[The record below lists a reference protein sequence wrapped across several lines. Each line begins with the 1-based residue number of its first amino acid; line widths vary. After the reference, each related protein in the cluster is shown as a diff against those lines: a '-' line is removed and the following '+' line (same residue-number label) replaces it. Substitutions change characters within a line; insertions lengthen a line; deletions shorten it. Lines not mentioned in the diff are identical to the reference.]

1 MKKNIK
7 TFMPKLPLVDIQ
19 MGEKEIKNLKNVIK
33 SGWVT
38 LGSQTQTFEN
48 MFSRFIGTKYAVATS
63 SCTSALQIVLAEY
76 ELSRQDEVI
85 TTPFTW
91 ESTITAIIYAGAT
104 PVFADI
110 DSETFNI
117 DPNSIIKKVTKR
129 TKGIVVVHYAGMPC
143 NMDEIK
149 QIAKAHKLFIIED
162 SAHALGSEYDNKKTG
177 SLGDAACFSFGSTKV
192 ITTGEGGMIT
202 TNNERKFNRYKIL
215 RNYGETKSSLEKK
228 GASRWTYDITLLS
241 YNYKINEF
249 AAAIGVEQMKK
260 LPSIMSGR
268 ARALRMY
275 QMYILKNS
283 NIRYQKRSKDI
294 KHIPLF
300 YPISLKNTNKNTR
313 TNIMTELE
321 RIDIETNIYYPLV
334 YKLTIFKKLFQGMRI
349 NCPIAEDV
357 SSTIFSVPC
366 HRLVKKDHV
375 LAINKVLH
383 KYLKQ
388 SWLKHIGY

>member
-1 MKKNIK
+1 MSKDIK
-7 TFMPKLPLVDIQ
+7 TSISKLPLVDVQ

-38 LGSQTQTFEN
+38 QGSQTQTFEN

-76 ELSRQDEVI
+76 ELSKQDEII

-91 ESTITAIIYAGAT
+91 ESTIAAIIYAGAT

-110 DSETFNI
+110 DPGTFNI

-143 NMDEIK
+143 KMDEIK
-149 QIAKAHKLFIIED
+149 QIAQAHNLFIIED
-162 SAHALGSEYDNKKTG
+162 SAHALGSEYNNKKTG
-177 SLGDAACFSFGSTKV
+177 SIGDAACFSFGSTKV

-202 TNNERKFNRYKIL
+202 TNEKSKFKRYRIL
-215 RNYGETKSSLEKK
+215 RNYGETKSSLQKR
-228 GASRWTYDITLLS
+228 GMNRWTYDITSLS

-260 LPSIMSGR
+260 LPSIISGR
-268 ARALRMY
+268 VRALRLY
-275 QMYILKNS
+275 QKYLLENS
-283 NIRYQKRSKDI
+283 NIRYQKKSKDI

-300 YPISLKNTNKNTR
+300 YPISLKRTDKNTR

-321 RIDIETNIYYPLV
+321 RIGIETNIYYPPV
-334 YKLTIFKKLFQGMRI
+334 YKLTIFKKLFQGMKI
-349 NCPIAEDV
+349 NCPIAENI

-366 HRLVKKDHV
+366 HRLVKKDHI

-383 KYLKQ
+383 KYLK
-388 SWLKHIGY
+388 